1 MTLSPVIFD
10 MDGLLLDTKRLCL
23 QSFVETRR
31 HFSLPDN
38 LDTFLKCIGLRGA
51 EPVRI
56 IRESLN
62 GAMELDVF
70 NDEWGRRIDARYAQ
84 GVPVKPGALELVQL
98 LDHNGHSLAVATST
112 QTADARQRLQAAQ
125 LLHHFEF
132 VIGGDQVSR
141 PKPDPEI
148 FHKAAAELGVNVQ
161 DCVAF
166 EDSET
171 GVRSA
176 HASGAKTVQIPD
188 LIQPSMA
195 LRALG
200 HIIAPGLIEGAVTA
214 GLLSL
219 DILEARR

>member
-10 MDGLLLDTKRLCL
+10 MDGLLFDTERLCL

-31 HFSLPDN
+31 HFSLPDDP
-38 LDTFLKCIGLRGA
+38 DTFLKCIGLRGA

-62 GAMELDVF
+62 SAMDLDVF
-70 NDEWGRRIDARYAQ
+70 NNEWRRRIDAMYAQ
-84 GVPVKPGALELVQL
+84 GVPVKPGASKLVQL
-98 LDHNGHSLAVATST
+98 LDRNGHSLAVATST
-112 QTADARQRLQAAQ
+112 DTADARRQLQAAQ
-125 LLHHFEF
+125 LLHHFSC

-148 FHKAAAELGVNVQ
+148 YHKAAAELGVCVQ

-171 GVRSA
+171 GVRAA

-188 LIQPSMA
+188 LIQPSAA

-200 HIIAPGLIEGAVTA
+200 HIIAPELIEGAVTA
-214 GLLSL
+214 GLISL
-219 DILEARR
+219 DD